1 MNLFNTIVLAYFLA
15 LFVLVHCSLLFC
27 SEDHCMYP
35 LAKPPVSREAAYY
48 IRSGISNLIPI
59 SFKLIQQIGQ
69 WFILAEALVLL
80 YFALKAV
87 NYVVSL
93 FFKSLLL
100 AVFIGLAY
108 YTYNEYQADPEK
120 VMLYY
125 SLIVEKGEALA
136 VELWQWLEKKVAE

>member
-108 YTYNEYQADPEK
+108 YTYNEYQANPEK

-125 SLIVEKGEALA
+125 NLIVEKGEALA

>member
-15 LFVLVHCSLLFC
+15 IFVLIHCSLLFC
-27 SEDHCMYP
+27 SEEHCMYP
-35 LAKPPVSREAAYY
+35 LVRPPISREAAYY
-48 IRSGISNLIPI
+48 IRSGISNLMPI

-69 WFILAEALVLL
+69 WFILIEALLL
-80 YFALKAV
+80 AYFALKAI
-87 NYVVSL
+87 NYIVSL

-108 YTYNEYQADPEK
+108 YTYNEYQSNPEK

-125 SLIVEKGEALA
+125 NLLIDKGAVLA
-136 VELWQWLEKKVAE
+136 SDLWQWL

>member
-15 LFVLVHCSLLFC
+15 IFVLIHCSLLFC
-27 SEDHCMYP
+27 SEEHCMYP
-35 LAKPPVSREAAYY
+35 LARPPISREAAYY
-48 IRSGISNLIPI
+48 IRSGISNLMPI

-69 WFILAEALVLL
+69 WFILIEALLL
-80 YFALKAV
+80 AYFALKV
-87 NYVVSL
+87 INYIVSL

-108 YTYNEYQADPEK
+108 YTYNEYQFNPEK

-125 SLIVEKGEALA
+125 NLLIDKGEVL
-136 VELWQWLEKKVAE
+136 VNDLWEWL